1 MSDGKPPPASPARR
15 YAEALVCVAAWMGV
29 GRLLHLDANQYLLL
43 GVPITLL
50 FQLLVRRQPVRALW
64 VREAPPFR
72 LGRAGVVIAAVLALV
87 PMLELLGQL
96 ADGDWVGSLYSLSQM
111 AGAVAAAYALRHF
124 RRDSLRPLVG
134 CVLVGL
140 VLDLIQWTILLRF
153 HLVELNEVEGGV
165 MARVAVGV

>member
-15 YAEALVCVAAWMGV
+15 YAEALACVAAWMSL

-72 LGRAGVVIAAVLALV
+72 LGWQGVVIAVVLALV

-96 ADGDWVGSLYSLSQM
+96 AAGDWVLSLYSLCQI
-111 AGAVAAAYALRHF
+111 AGAVA
-124 RRDSLRPLVG
+124 
-134 CVLVGL
+134 
-140 VLDLIQWTILLRF
+140 
-153 HLVELNEVEGGV
+153 
-165 MARVAVGV
+165 

>member
-15 YAEALVCVAAWMGV
+15 YAEAFACVAAWMSL

-64 VREAPPFR
+64 VRAAPPFR
-72 LGRAGVVIAAVLALV
+72 LGWQGVAIAVALAVLPLVELADSLGRRDWAGV
-87 PMLELLGQL
+87 
-96 ADGDWVGSLYSLSQM
+96 LYDLCGI
-111 AGAVAAAYALRHF
+111 AGAAAAAYALRHF
-124 RRDSLRPLVG
+124 RRESLRPLIG

-140 VLDLIQWTILLRF
+140 
-153 HLVELNEVEGGV
+153 
-165 MARVAVGV
+165 